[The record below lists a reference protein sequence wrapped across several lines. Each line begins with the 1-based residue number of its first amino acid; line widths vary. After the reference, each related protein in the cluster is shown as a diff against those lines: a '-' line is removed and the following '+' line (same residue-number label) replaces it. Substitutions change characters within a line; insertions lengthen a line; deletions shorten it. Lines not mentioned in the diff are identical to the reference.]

1 MRFNTSKSGDEQI
14 SLKEDVDRTRE
25 EQNDIHHITGEST
38 CPLRRSWEIC
48 ARRVLRLVDT
58 VDECAVQQL
67 KEFDEKKLKS
77 TTNEGLDLGDEDE
90 KKKLEELKA
99 QFEPLTELKEMLG
112 DKVEKVIV
120 SDKIFDSLGGLTT
133 SEDLV
138 CKYGAHYESTGVA
151 RQLDDILHG
160 VQRKPWRSIQ
170 RIPS

>member
-1 MRFNTSKSGDEQI
+1 M
-14 SLKEDVDRTRE
+14 
-25 EQNDIHHITGEST
+25 
-38 CPLRRSWEIC
+38 
-48 ARRVLRLVDT
+48 
-58 VDECAVQQL
+58 DECAVQQL

-77 TTNEGLDLGDEDE
+77 TTKEGLVLGDEDE

-99 QFEPLTELKEMLG
+99 EFEPLTELMKEVLG

-120 SDKIFDSLGGLTT
+120 SDKIFNSPGGLTT

-138 CKYGAHYESTGVA
+138 CKYGAHYESTGVT

-160 VQRKPWRSIQ
+160 VQRIPWRSIQ